1 MNKSNNDSNNL
12 AIIGASGTGKTVLAV
27 GLHAT
32 STPEFSVS
40 TPPGAEETR
49 KYIEVRQS
57 ALEEGY
63 WPAATNESD
72 NIDLRLRLHANGKQ
86 SDIVF
91 REYMG
96 ERMEKDPNYIRG
108 VIGTPK
114 AAMILFNPGMP
125 GLQSAESRNKMIG
138 NLKVI
143 AQHLKDNK
151 CAAVALV
158 VTASDRLS
166 SDLANFREEFE
177 QYVSLI
183 TNHLGTL
190 QLNWKRFDVTVSGE
204 LADQNKPKLAVGENN
219 TTHEPFLW
227 LLDCIHT
234 QKVKGRVR
242 KVTGWVTGITLGA
255 LAVWGC
261 LWARSKSNLSDIED
275 KIAGIEA
282 KLTNAWMRKS
292 ESEVNNQLS
301 ELQKQSTNTLP
312 AVLIVGSGNRDI
324 AVRLEQR
331 LTDDIDLWGVRSLRL
346 EYDAINAKLDR
357 DPLLLSSEKWAKDF
371 DDCLKVTKPSETTA
385 VSELDVLR
393 QTWST
398 NRIPMETKWQ
408 VAKLNKD
415 VDEKVLALRKAD
427 GETIP
432 NQLSASYK
440 FIKDIPQTYPLAENG
455 AVLSARLDVARTN
468 ALARYCVWIAKWS
481 PYDEKRPFASDDLR
495 RQLEKSLSGKIT
507 PDEFRATETNL
518 LAQLAKAQVE
528 WDKYQFPTRAQK
540 HIDALKSGNEPVSA
554 LKESLSFLGSMTND
568 FPTISLGERLLKQDT
583 INHARKV
590 AINSYSSSI
599 TNTWDVN
606 GKRLPEFD
614 VKRIFDTELT
624 DAVVTSDEAKAFEDN
639 MQKCFTKAKE
649 DWRAVQKNNCDS
661 FVSRYL
667 SSTAD
672 VLGSLNE
679 YMGFRNTNLKNPFL
693 KEVDLSMTTLLEKR
707 LDWLVAEYYRDFRS
721 ANAVWDSDLNRSV
734 RMKKAQDE
742 FDELRRLCL
751 AIKNKMLEGS
761 PVQSSWVDGFASLCI
776 EYGGLRKPTPDG
788 INAAFQQEFK
798 VSEIDVKVDFDY
810 IDSDFEKLALGIGI
824 RSRYWNEGERISMDE
839 TLINNYNTAFLKNEG
854 GKFYCVWDDKKG
866 AKSFYLSPWTDSFV
880 TINWEDN
887 VDWATDPSG
896 YFSFNIWPE
905 RYKRDGDKNG
915 YIEFTRDIEDKYCR
929 FKITVHVVGT
939 LTGFDLQSLMNQ
951 AKSHA
956 RK

>member
-1 MNKSNNDSNNL
+1 MNKSNSDSNNL

-143 AQHLKDNK
+143 VQHLKDNK

-227 LLDCIHT
+227 LLDCIHA

-346 EYDAINAKLDR
+346 EYDAINVKLGK
-357 DPLLLSSEKWAKDF
+357 DPLLLGSEKWAKEF
-371 DDCLKVTKPSETTA
+371 DDRLKVAKPSETNA
-385 VSELDVLR
+385 VTELGKLKENWKASR
-393 QTWST
+393 KG
-398 NRIPMETKWQ
+398 MEKRWQ
-408 VAKLNKD
+408 VAKLKNEVEKMVVDLNKAEGD
-415 VDEKVLALRKAD
+415 SIPARLKNGFDFLR
-427 GETIP
+427 TI
-432 NQLSASYK
+432 SR
-440 FIKDIPQTYPLAENG
+440 DYPLVDDYKALY
-455 AVLSARLDVARTN
+455 AKLDAARKD
-468 ALARYCVWIAKWS
+468 ALARYCAWTAKWS
-481 PYDEKRPFASDDLR
+481 VEDETPPIAGNALEQKLKSNLLGKISKEEFQSTQNTLLV
-495 RQLEKSLSGKIT
+495 QLEQA
-507 PDEFRATETNL
+507 RR
-518 LAQLAKAQVE
+518 E
-528 WDKYQFPTRAQK
+528 WQRYHFPKRVQRHVTT
-540 HIDALKSGNEPVSA
+540 LKTAGENPFSA
-554 LKESLSFLGSMTND
+554 LETSLSFLASMGSD
-568 FPTISLGERLLKQDT
+568 FPTIQEGSILKARDS
-583 INHARKV
+583 IMLARKE
-590 AINSYSSSI
+590 ALNAYSDSI
-599 TNTWDVN
+599 ATKWDVN
-606 GKRLPEFD
+606 GKNPPAFDDQKIHNTILTDTAVTSKEWDTFISDMQNRFASAKRQWDENQKRLVDSFD
-614 VKRIFDTELT
+614 VEGDIQTVVRNYGEFIDENARNPYLESLHNRMNNRLSAYFKKYINDYYDQFRGNKRIGNEEYKQMRMEHMQQQFNVFRGVCLVIAGKGWSSSPLLNLPVGKFARSCVTQGGLDTYGFDAAFGQRFRITRVEVKFDTSSVDPDCRCLELGCQLT
-624 DAVVTSDEAKAFEDN
+624 SERWNFNTVTLDILSKQTLFLGQELSRGYFDRG
-639 MQKCFTKAKE
+639 
-649 DWRAVQKNNCDS
+649 W
-661 FVSRYL
+661 VSIW
-667 SSTAD
+667 T
-672 VLGSLNE
+672 GSLDV
-679 YMGFRNTNLKNPFL
+679 YTNPFVFTSL
-693 KEVDLSMTTLLEKR
+693 RFSYGDRLTNTFSINKDDSSGWWFDPSADRQSYEFPNSIRLSHGGLGNKDDAGKLSFRITIEGFN
-707 LDWLVAEYYRDFRS
+707 DDFIS
-721 ANAVWDSDLNRSV
+721 LA
-734 RMKKAQDE
+734 KKA
-742 FDELRRLCL
+742 
-751 AIKNKMLEGS
+751 
-761 PVQSSWVDGFASLCI
+761 
-776 EYGGLRKPTPDG
+776 GL
-788 INAAFQQEFK
+788 
-798 VSEIDVKVDFDY
+798 
-810 IDSDFEKLALGIGI
+810 L
-824 RSRYWNEGERISMDE
+824 
-839 TLINNYNTAFLKNEG
+839 
-854 GKFYCVWDDKKG
+854 
-866 AKSFYLSPWTDSFV
+866 
-880 TINWEDN
+880 
-887 VDWATDPSG
+887 
-896 YFSFNIWPE
+896 
-905 RYKRDGDKNG
+905 
-915 YIEFTRDIEDKYCR
+915 
-929 FKITVHVVGT
+929 
-939 LTGFDLQSLMNQ
+939 
-951 AKSHA
+951 
-956 RK
+956 

>member
-427 GETIP
+427 GEAIP
-432 NQLSASYK
+432 NQLSAGYK
-440 FIKDIPQTYPLAENG
+440 FIKAISNDYPLVENG

-468 ALARYCVWIAKWS
+468 AFARYCVWIAKWS
-481 PYDEKRPFASDDLR
+481 PNDEKRPFASNDLR

-518 LAQLAKAQVE
+518 LAQLEKAQAE
-528 WDKYQFPTRAQK
+528 WDKYQFPTRAQT
-540 HIDALKSGNEPVSA
+540 HIDALKSGKEPVPA
-554 LKESLSFLGSMTND
+554 LKDSLLFLGSMTND
-568 FPTISLGERLLKQDT
+568 FPTISLGEMLLKQDA
-583 INHARKV
+583 INHGRKE
-590 AINSYSSSI
+590 AIKMYTESI
-599 TNTWDVN
+599 AGRWNVTGEQLLVFGCETVLAQVQTDGAMTEKEVSDFRQDLRSRFEEAKRQWDVRQKKLVEDKVKSFDN
-606 GKRLPEFD
+606 IESVLTILDAYGEF
-614 VKRIFDTELT
+614 IE
-624 DAVVTSDEAKAFEDN
+624 EHP
-639 MQKCFTKAKE
+639 
-649 DWRAVQKNNCDS
+649 
-661 FVSRYL
+661 
-667 SSTAD
+667 
-672 VLGSLNE
+672 
-679 YMGFRNTNLKNPFL
+679 KNPYL
-693 KEVDLSMTTLLEKR
+693 ETLLDKVDGR
-707 LDWLVAEYYRDFRS
+707 LMKFLGQYVADYERDFRGDKRIAS
-721 ANAVWDSDLNRSV
+721 EQYPLARMENAGRSFYEF
-734 RMKKAQDE
+734 RMACAKFGERGSLAQSPLLKRVSGK
-742 FDELRRLCL
+742 FARLCCDRGKL
-751 AIKNKMLEGS
+751 DDLENIRFENAFPHTLRIKK
-761 PVQSSWVDGFASLCI
+761 
-776 EYGGLRKPTPDG
+776 
-788 INAAFQQEFK
+788 
-798 VSEIDVKVDFDY
+798 
-810 IDSDFEKLALGIGI
+810 
-824 RSRYWNEGERISMDE
+824 
-839 TLINNYNTAFLKNEG
+839 
-854 GKFYCVWDDKKG
+854 
-866 AKSFYLSPWTDSFV
+866 
-880 TINWEDN
+880 
-887 VDWATDPSG
+887 
-896 YFSFNIWPE
+896 
-905 RYKRDGDKNG
+905 
-915 YIEFTRDIEDKYCR
+915 
-929 FKITVHVVGT
+929 
-939 LTGFDLQSLMNQ
+939 
-951 AKSHA
+951 
-956 RK
+956 